1 MRENI
6 KILQKQRRYSESFKK
21 ELVELYESGKYSVRQ
36 ISLLYTVH
44 PSVLYTW
51 IYNFSNF
58 NEKGVRV
65 VEMQDSHA
73 DKLKALEQQVKD
85 LERII
90 GQKQIKID
98 FLDKLIDV
106 ASEGLKVDIKKNF
119 STQPSAGSGKTKAG

>member
-36 ISLLYTVH
+36 ISMLYTVQ